1 MKKIDFKSFLIGI
14 LFSIILISI
23 LGFRYGDASVN
34 DIYDI
39 SENIVNK
46 LSDIKQDLI
55 GDIYGFNSESYAQKA
70 VTPQL
75 NHIEEILADIESQL
89 SDIESQ
95 LSNIEDDINYQLGNI
110 ESQLSNIEWE
120 IQNQ

>member
-39 SENIVNK
+39 SEKGIKK
-46 LSDIKQDLI
+46 LVENDRIALTK
-55 GDIYGFNSESYAQKA
+55 
-70 VTPQL
+70 
-75 NHIEEILADIESQL
+75 EELK
-89 SDIESQ
+89 
-95 LSNIEDDINYQLGNI
+95 
-110 ESQLSNIEWE
+110 
-120 IQNQ
+120 